1 MKEIKKRRK
10 RRNLRSAIS
19 QERRESMF
27 YFRQHSSVLWIII
40 DNQLPPATALLYNY
54 LCMNCNITTK
64 RNTCAGQV
72 HRIHYDQIAK
82 DLSPSYKG
90 DKPSKKVHPN
100 TVRKWINMLE
110 DIGLV
115 QVTERNTGYF
125 CGILPHMRL
134 IEMEIHVKKL
144 EKDKQAFYQNLKQKV
159 YKEQKQGAQVDF
171 RFMTDTEQDYI
182 VRLHRELGEQWKSVY
197 DPRSESAEEIRQ
209 SLIEF
214 GMIE

>member
-1 MKEIKKRRK
+1 
-10 RRNLRSAIS
+10 
-19 QERRESMF
+19 
-27 YFRQHSSVLWIII
+27 
-40 DNQLPPATALLYNY
+40 
-54 LCMNCNITTK
+54 
-64 RNTCAGQV
+64 
-72 HRIHYDQIAK
+72 
-82 DLSPSYKG
+82 
-90 DKPSKKVHPN
+90 
-100 TVRKWINMLE
+100 MLE

-182 VRLHRELGEQWKSVY
+182 VRLHRELGEQWKGVY